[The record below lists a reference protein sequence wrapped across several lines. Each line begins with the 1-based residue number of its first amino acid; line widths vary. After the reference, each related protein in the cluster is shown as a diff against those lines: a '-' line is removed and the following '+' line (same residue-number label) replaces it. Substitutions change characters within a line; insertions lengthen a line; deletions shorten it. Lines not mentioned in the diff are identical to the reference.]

1 YPYPYPMS
9 RAAERHHCRSRLRT
23 PTTPPRSHGLH
34 HRPPPHDGNLPRGAR
49 CLTSRGDA
57 ARSAPRGPLSAWRA
71 ADRGVAP
78 ARNLTP
84 DAVWGRSQTEE
95 SDGTDDPRA
104 GWWGGEGHGA
114 RGRVEGRPGG
124 RDRGR
129 RDRGHEHRRARRR
142 LRRGWHGLER
152 PRAAGLAPPEVGH
165 RPAEPLGA
173 ADQRDPAAQ
182 RLP

>member
-1 YPYPYPMS
+1 TSHS
-9 RAAERHHCRSRLRT
+9 RAPAILRSRCPSLHSSVTYVPGLFCYPGARSVPLRT
-23 PTTPPRSHGLH
+23 PTTPPRGHGLH

-57 ARSAPRGPLSAWRA
+57 ARSAPRGPLAAWRA
-71 ADRGVAP
+71 VHRGVAP

-114 RGRVEGRPGG
+114 RGRVEG
-124 RDRGR
+124 
-129 RDRGHEHRRARRR
+129 
-142 LRRGWHGLER
+142 
-152 PRAAGLAPPEVGH
+152 
-165 RPAEPLGA
+165 
-173 ADQRDPAAQ
+173 
-182 RLP
+182 